1 MPLSWIILGFMA
13 LAPVIT
19 YGAMVVREKIVTA
32 GAVRAERVAQRAI
45 CDSRVAEVGRRHNEM
60 VAEGAREALEAA
72 RTVSATPDSLAEVQA
87 LCARSASCRSRGK

>member
-1 MPLSWIILGFMA
+1 MPISWIIMGV
-13 LAPVIT
+13 LAISPFVT
-19 YGAMVVREKIVTA
+19 YGAMAVREKIVTS
-32 GAVRAERVAQRAI
+32 GAVKAERVAQRAI